1 MFVKRLT
8 FIATYPLLRLVA
20 FLPFPILYGI
30 SSIIAII
37 LFDVFR
43 YRRAVIDENLETA
56 FPELDKD
63 EKRKIRR
70 KFYFHFT
77 DLFIESLKNG
87 LMSNSTFKKRFQ
99 VKNVELVE
107 QFARENRSIVILAA
121 HQGNWEWTGAIAL
134 YTKVPVYGIYQKIN
148 NPYFDRF
155 IHKTRGKSGMHLVP
169 TFKLRDV
176 LEENQKNQHIGMY
189 GLVSDQSPMI
199 KKTKHWHTFFGRE
212 VPIHTGAE
220 ELARTYG
227 MGIIYLSIRKI
238 RRGYYA
244 ASFETFQPQVEGS
257 SNYSIMEAYM
267 QKVELEIK
275 EQPHTYLWTHRRFK
289 HAKKSL

>member
-244 ASFETFQPQVEGS
+244 ASFETFQPQVKGS

-289 HAKKSL
+289 HARKSL

>member
-289 HAKKSL
+289 HARKSL

>member
-87 LMSNSTFKKRFQ
+87 LMSNSSFKKRFQ

-107 QFARENRSIVILAA
+107 QFARENRSIIILAA

-189 GLVSDQSPMI
+189 GLISDQSPMI

>member
-220 ELARTYG
+220 ELARTFG

>member
-1 MFVKRLT
+1 MFLKRLT
-8 FIATYPLLRLVA
+8 FIATYPWLRLVA

-70 KFYFHFT
+70 KFYLHFT

-107 QFARENRSIVILAA
+107 RFAKENKSIVILAA

-176 LEENQKNQHIGMY
+176 LEENQKKQHIGMY
-189 GLVSDQSPMI
+189 GLASDQSPMI
-199 KKTKHWHTFFGRE
+199 KKTKHWYTFFERE

-220 ELARTYG
+220 ELARTYD
-227 MGIIYLSIRKI
+227 MGIVYLSIRKEG
-238 RRGYYA
+238 RGYYT
-244 ASFETFQPQVEGS
+244 ASFENFQPQVEGS

-267 QKVELEIK
+267 KKVELEIK

>member
-1 MFVKRLT
+1 MFLKRLT
-8 FIATYPLLRLVA
+8 FLIAYPWLRLVA
-20 FLPFPILYGI
+20 FLPLPILYGI
-30 SSIIAII
+30 SSIVAII
-37 LFDVFR
+37 LFDVFK
-43 YRRAVIDENLETA
+43 YRRAVIDENLEIA
-56 FPELDKD
+56 FPDLDKD

-107 QFARENRSIVILAA
+107 RFAKENKSIVILAA
-121 HQGNWEWTGAIAL
+121 HQGNWEWTGAVAL
-134 YTKVPVYGIYQKIN
+134 YTKVRVYGIYQKIN

-155 IHKTRGKSGMHLVP
+155 ILKTRGKSGMHLVP

-220 ELARTYG
+220 ELARTYD
-227 MGIIYLSIRKI
+227 MGIIYLSIQKI

-257 SNYSIMEAYM
+257 SNYSIMETYM
-267 QKVELEIK
+267 QKVELEIM

-289 HAKKSL
+289 HAKKLL

>member
-1 MFVKRLT
+1 MFLKRLT
-8 FIATYPLLRLVA
+8 FIATYPWLRLVA

-43 YRRAVIDENLETA
+43 YRRGVIDENLETA

-107 QFARENRSIVILAA
+107 RFAKENKSIVILAA
-121 HQGNWEWTGAIAL
+121 HQGNWEWTGAVAL
-134 YTKVPVYGIYQKIN
+134 YTKVRVYGIYQKIN

-155 IHKTRGKSGMHLVP
+155 ILKTRGKSGMHLVP

-199 KKTKHWHTFFGRE
+199 KKTKHWYTFFERA

-220 ELARTYG
+220 ELARTYD
-227 MGIIYLSIRKI
+227 MGIVYLSIRKEK
-238 RRGYYA
+238 RGYYT
-244 ASFETFQPQVEGS
+244 ASFENFQPQVEGS

-267 QKVELEIK
+267 KKVELEIK

>member
-1 MFVKRLT
+1 MGEAEQVHVDK
-8 FIATYPLLRLVA
+8 
-20 FLPFPILYGI
+20 
-30 SSIIAII
+30 
-37 LFDVFR
+37 
-43 YRRAVIDENLETA
+43 YRRAVIEENLEAA
-56 FPELDKD
+56 FPKLDEN

-107 QFARENRSIVILAA
+107 QFAKENRGIVILAA

-148 NPYFDRF
+148 NPFFDRF
-155 IHKTRGKSGMHLVP
+155 IRKTRGKSGMHLVP
-169 TFKLRDV
+169 TFKLREV
-176 LEENQKNQHIGMY
+176 LEENQRNQHFGMY
-189 GLVSDQSPMI
+189 GLASDQSPMI
-199 KKTKHWHTFFGRE
+199 KKTKHWYSFFGRE

-220 ELARTYG
+220 ELARTYD
-227 MGIIYLSIRKI
+227 MGIVYLSIRKE
-238 RRGYYA
+238 RRGYYT
-244 ASFETFQPQVEGS
+244 ASLETFQPQVEGS

>member
-1 MFVKRLT
+1 MFLKRLT
-8 FIATYPLLRLVA
+8 FIATYPWLRLVA
-20 FLPFPILYGI
+20 LLPFPILYGI
-30 SSIIAII
+30 SSIIAIV

-43 YRRAVIDENLETA
+43 YRRAVIDENLKTA

-70 KFYFHFT
+70 KFYSHFT

-87 LMSNSTFKKRFQ
+87 LMSNLTFKKRFQ

-107 QFARENRSIVILAA
+107 RFAKENKGIVVLAS

-134 YTKVPVYGIYQKIN
+134 FTKVPVYGIYQKVN
-148 NPYFDRF
+148 NPFFDRF
-155 IHKTRGKSGMHLVP
+155 ICRTRGKSGMHLVP
-169 TFKLRDV
+169 TFKLRKV
-176 LEENQKNQHIGMY
+176 LEENQRNKRYGMY
-189 GLVSDQSPMI
+189 GLASDQSPMI
-199 KKTKHWHTFFGRE
+199 TKTKHWYTFFERE

-220 ELARTYG
+220 ELARTYD
-227 MGIIYLSIRKI
+227 MGIVYLSIRKV
-238 RRGYYA
+238 RRGYYT
-244 ASFETFQPQVEGS
+244 ASFETFQPQVEES

-289 HAKKSL
+289 HARKSL

>member
-30 SSIIAII
+30 SSIIAIM

>member
-1 MFVKRLT
+1 MFLKRLT
-8 FIATYPLLRLVA
+8 FIAAYPWLRLVA
-20 FLPFPILYGI
+20 FLPFPILYAI

-37 LFDVFR
+37 LFDVFK

-56 FPELDKD
+56 FPDLDKD

-107 QFARENRSIVILAA
+107 QFAKENRGIVILAS

-148 NPYFDRF
+148 NPFFDRF
-155 IHKTRGKSGMHLVP
+155 IRKTRGKSGMHLVP
-169 TFKLRDV
+169 TFKLREV
-176 LEENQKNQHIGMY
+176 LEENQRNQRYGMY
-189 GLVSDQSPMI
+189 GLASDQSPMI
-199 KKTKHWHTFFGRE
+199 KKTKHWYTFFRRE

-220 ELARTYG
+220 ELARTYD
-227 MGIIYLSIRKI
+227 MRIVYLSIRKV
-238 RRGYYA
+238 RRGYYS
-244 ASFETFQPQVEGS
+244 ASFEAFQPQVEGS

-267 QKVELEIK
+267 QKVELEIE

>member
-107 QFARENRSIVILAA
+107 QFARENRSIIILAA

-189 GLVSDQSPMI
+189 GLASDQSPMI

-267 QKVELEIK
+267 QKVELKIK

>member
-107 QFARENRSIVILAA
+107 QFARENRSIIILAA

>member
-1 MFVKRLT
+1 MFLKRLT

-20 FLPFPILYGI
+20 FLPFPLLYGI

-87 LMSNSTFKKRFQ
+87 LISNSTFKKRFQ

-107 QFARENRSIVILAA
+107 RFAKENKSVVILAA

-155 IHKTRGKSGMHLVP
+155 ILKTRGKSGMHLVP
-169 TFKLRDV
+169 TFELRDV

-199 KKTKHWHTFFGRE
+199 KKTKHWYTFFERV

-220 ELARTYG
+220 ELARTYD
-227 MGIIYLSIRKI
+227 MGIVYLSIRKE
-238 RRGYYA
+238 RRGYYT
-244 ASFETFQPQVEGS
+244 ASFENFQPQVEGS

-267 QKVELEIK
+267 KKVELEIK

-289 HAKKSL
+289 HAKKLL

>member
-87 LMSNSTFKKRFQ
+87 LMSNSSFKKRFQ

-107 QFARENRSIVILAA
+107 QFARENRSIIILAA

>member
-30 SSIIAII
+30 SSIMAII
-37 LFDVFR
+37 LFDVLR

-99 VKNVELVE
+99 VKNIELVE
-107 QFARENRSIVILAA
+107 QFVRENRSIVILAA

-220 ELARTYG
+220 ELARTYD
-227 MGIIYLSIRKI
+227 MGIIYLSIQKI
-238 RRGYYA
+238 RRGYYV

-267 QKVELEIK
+267 QKVELEIM

>member
-1 MFVKRLT
+1 M
-8 FIATYPLLRLVA
+8 
-20 FLPFPILYGI
+20 
-30 SSIIAII
+30 AII
-37 LFDVFR
+37 LFDVLR

-99 VKNVELVE
+99 VKNIELVE

-220 ELARTYG
+220 ELARTYD
-227 MGIIYLSIRKI
+227 MGIIYLSIQKI

-267 QKVELEIK
+267 QKVELEIM

>member
-1 MFVKRLT
+1 MFLKRLT
-8 FIATYPLLRLVA
+8 FIATYPWLRLVA

-30 SSIIAII
+30 SSISAIV

-43 YRRAVIDENLETA
+43 YRRTVIDENLKTA